1 LGSFR
6 QWGTQSTDALDTPN
20 KIPDPP
26 YIKTVHPALNAL
38 GSHPGIGGRLMKNR
52 IVWLAATLLV
62 GFSLGRG
69 QAVRRC
75 DFVVNTTPGAAAD
88 TACLDLVALTTNG
101 GPAIQIGNNVT
112 RISNAGLKLCAN
124 AFTVSSG
131 GSADVVFIYDNSGSM
146 WSHRASIDTAAK
158 DTSFWDATG
167 CNGAGTGTVSYAV
180 QDTAYNRPPQS
191 LVKTIP
197 LLSTPCNERAGDPYN
212 ARGVVIRNAIR
223 YLAQKGPTSTAGVVG
238 FAQTTQSP
246 QPPLQLN
253 VPANVTQVTGMVR
266 LDSVP
271 TTNYAPPLILAKTWL
286 NDPAIIKN
294 ARQAIVFIS
303 DGNASDR
310 DASLD
315 LVDSTMPPIYSIFL
329 GKIATPDT
337 ARLKRLSDTTGGLFF
352 RVDPTKPAGIQV
364 VMDSIIRKITETS
377 IPKSIAITNTT
388 NGQTSVAGPMS
399 IGAGG
404 NLAITLDSI
413 IALSV
418 GKNDFTVKVTKS
430 DGTVGNYAFSIKADG
445 PAEAQTTKTTQC
457 YDPPTL
463 TMLNA
468 QGQPDAQYSLT
479 ANSYTIKLT
488 RSPSDVGPVIVTA
501 ITKDS
506 MLPPTPGWGDAESVT
521 LPAAGQAAGAA
532 VYQGPYPFNGQSANP
547 APGNGTLEAAAGG
560 QIVLSWVYPRDARD
574 FATYTLPG
582 SKMPITQPPSANPPG
597 AAFTTL
603 DPDITVTLVPGEPG
617 SVIHYTLDGSTPTA
631 ASAVYASP
639 LTVATTVT
647 IKAMAV
653 KANQIN
659 SPVMTAVFTETVA
672 PKVATPV
679 ATPPGAANAS
689 LYAFPIA
696 PLAVALTDATPG
708 AIIHY
713 ALDGSA
719 PVEGTALS
727 IAKSSTLKVFAT
739 KAGMY
744 PSDTLT
750 IRFDYQAPSDVT
762 VLFPD
767 GSKEPGSAIAPA
779 PTSPPNIVF
788 IPVGR
793 SGAALPG
800 NTNGKCGNCEAGN
813 GTTFVGPIINLD
825 IPGPVDYEFKIFSTL
840 GEFVTGGAGKVEAAD
855 IPLLAPAADGS
866 RYRLRVIWT
875 GHGGKLGRAGTGAY
889 ILKSV
894 IRNAGTPTTAAQ
906 SPLQK
911 KLIVFGFARQGG

>member
-1 LGSFR
+1 MKDRVILVAAAVLIGF
-6 QWGTQSTDALDTPN
+6 
-20 KIPDPP
+20 
-26 YIKTVHPALNAL
+26 
-38 GSHPGIGGRLMKNR
+38 GI
-52 IVWLAATLLV
+52 
-62 GFSLGRG
+62 SRG

-75 DFVVNTTPGAAAD
+75 DFLVNTTPGAGAD
-88 TACLDLVALTTNG
+88 TACLDLVALTQNG

-124 AFTVSSG
+124 AFTVSTG

-146 WSHRASIDTAAK
+146 WSHRATIDTAAK

-167 CNGAGTGTVSYAV
+167 CNGAGTGTVTYAV
-180 QDTAYNRPPQS
+180 QDTAYDRPPQS

-197 LLSTPCNERAGDPYN
+197 LLSTPTTCNERAGDPYN

-271 TTNYAPPLILAKTWL
+271 TTNYAPPLSLAKTWL
-286 NDPAIIKN
+286 NDPAVIKN

-399 IGAGG
+399 IGAAG

-463 TMLNA
+463 TMLNS

-488 RSPSDVGPVIVTA
+488 RSSSDVGPVIVTA
-501 ITKDS
+501 TTKDS
-506 MLPPTPGWGDAESVT
+506 MLPPTPGWGDAEYVT
-521 LPAAGQAAGAA
+521 LPAAGSAGGAS
-532 VYQGPYPFNGQSANP
+532 VFQSPYPFNGQTAAP

-560 QIVLSWVYPRDARD
+560 QITLSWVYPRDARD

-582 SKMPITQPPSANPPG
+582 SKMLVTQPPSANPPG
-597 AAFTTL
+597 ASFTTL
-603 DPDITVTLVPGEPG
+603 DPDITVTLVPGEAG
-617 SVIHYTLDGSTPTA
+617 SVIHYTLDGSVPGAGSPVYTA
-631 ASAVYASP
+631 P
-639 LTVATTVT
+639 LTVSTTVT
-647 IKAMAV
+647 IKAIAI
-653 KANQIN
+653 KPNQIN
-659 SPVMTAVFTETVA
+659 SPVMVAVFTESTA
-672 PKVATPV
+672 PKVAMPV
-679 ATPPGAANAS
+679 ATPPGAANTSPYAS
-689 LYAFPIA
+689 
-696 PLAVALTDATPG
+696 PLAVTLTDATPG
-708 AIIHY
+708 AVIHY
-713 ALDGSA
+713 SLDGAA
-719 PVEGTALS
+719 PAEGTALNV
-727 IAKSSTLKVFAT
+727 AKSSTLKAYAT

-767 GSKEPGSAIAPA
+767 GSKDPGGAKAPV

-788 IPVGR
+788 IPVDKNGL
-793 SGAALPG
+793 ALPG
-800 NTNGKCGNCEAGN
+800 SANGKCGTCVAGD
-813 GTTFVGPIINLD
+813 GKTFVGPIINLD
-825 IPGPVDYEFKIFSTL
+825 IPGPVEYEFKIFSTL
-840 GEFVTGGAGKVEAAD
+840 GEFLVGGSGKVEAAD
-855 IPLLAPAADGS
+855 IPLLAAAADGS

-875 GHGGKLGRAGTGAY
+875 GRSGIQGRAGTGAY
-889 ILKSV
+889 ILRSL
-894 IRNAGTPTTAAQ
+894 IRNAGTPQTAAQ
-906 SPLQK
+906 VPLQK